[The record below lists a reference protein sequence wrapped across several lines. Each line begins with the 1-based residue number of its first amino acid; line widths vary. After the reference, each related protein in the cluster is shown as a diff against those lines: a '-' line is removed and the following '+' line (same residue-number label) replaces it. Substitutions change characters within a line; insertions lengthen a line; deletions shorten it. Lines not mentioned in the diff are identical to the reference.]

1 MKASFKNFKELKSYI
16 DNDDSS
22 KVLKSTS
29 NNSVSINEDA
39 IDVFINIQRKTQEAK
54 QLFDCAESVND
65 IEKRYIW
72 LSKGG

>member
-22 KVLKSTS
+22 KVLKSTG

-39 IDVFINIQRKTQEAK
+39 IDVFINTQRKTQEAK
-54 QLFDCAESVND
+54 QLSDCAESVND